1 MRVPP
6 SHRIACFGPFE
17 LDLKAGE
24 LNRDGKM
31 VRLQEQPFQ
40 VLKMLLECPGEVVTR
55 EELRRT
61 LWPNDTVVEFDQSIN
76 AAIKKLRLALGDS
89 AENQQYIETVGRRGY
104 RLIVPASWLEPVH
117 SATDLERPVELP
129 QDTTALIGKKVS
141 HYRVLQVLGGG
152 GMGVV
157 YAAEDLKLGR
167 RVALK
172 FLPEEL
178 VDDAAALQRFER
190 EARAA
195 SALNHQ
201 NICTIYA
208 VEEYEQQPFIVME
221 LLEGRTLREIISEA
235 AGAETGKEA
244 HLQLKSLLDI
254 SIQIADGL
262 EAAHRKGI
270 IHRDI
275 KPANIFVTNQGR
287 VKILDFGLAKLH
299 DVEAE
304 EAQHRRPIDP
314 GSRPEWNPLLT
325 LTRTGVAIGT
335 AAYMSPEQVRG
346 EKLDQRTDL
355 FSFGLVLYENGDRA
369 ARLYRRYC
377 AHPHDAI
384 LNNTPAP
391 VRDLNSEIPA
401 KLENLIN
408 KTIQKEREARY
419 QTASEM
425 RTDLETLHVQR
436 PRLCDSATEPKHI
449 ETVPRR
455 RYRFTTSLERVETL
469 GAVGKAE
476 TEPKRRE
483 NHSEPVF
490 TIVQPV
496 GIRRYWYLLVAVLF
510 GTAAVVLVRYG
521 IFARRP

>member
-195 SALNHQ
+195 SALNHP
-201 NICTIYA
+201 NICTIYG
-208 VEEYEQQPFIVME
+208 VEEHEGHPFIAME
-221 LLEGRTLREIISEA
+221 MLEGQTLRELIA
-235 AGAETGKEA
+235 ATGGRNNNERNA
-244 HLQLKSLLDI
+244 PLHLQTVLDI
-254 SIQIADGL
+254 GVQIARGL
-262 EAAHRKGI
+262 DAAHKKGI

-275 KPANIFVTNQGR
+275 KPANVFITSHGAA
-287 VKILDFGLAKLH
+287 KILDFGLAK
-299 DVEAE
+299 
-304 EAQHRRPIDP
+304 QQ
-314 GSRPEWNPLLT
+314 GSDWDLASPAGANPQQDTNVNVT
-325 LTRTGVAIGT
+325 LTGATVGT
-335 AAYMSPEQVRG
+335 AGYM
-346 EKLDQRTDL
+346 
-355 FSFGLVLYENGDRA
+355 
-369 ARLYRRYC
+369 
-377 AHPHDAI
+377 
-384 LNNTPAP
+384 
-391 VRDLNSEIPA
+391 
-401 KLENLIN
+401 
-408 KTIQKEREARY
+408 
-419 QTASEM
+419 
-425 RTDLETLHVQR
+425 
-436 PRLCDSATEPKHI
+436 
-449 ETVPRR
+449 
-455 RYRFTTSLERVETL
+455 
-469 GAVGKAE
+469 
-476 TEPKRRE
+476 
-483 NHSEPVF
+483 
-490 TIVQPV
+490 
-496 GIRRYWYLLVAVLF
+496 
-510 GTAAVVLVRYG
+510 
-521 IFARRP
+521 

>member
-152 GMGVV
+152 GMGMV

-275 KPANIFVTNQGR
+275 KPANIFVTN
-287 VKILDFGLAKLH
+287 
-299 DVEAE
+299 
-304 EAQHRRPIDP
+304 
-314 GSRPEWNPLLT
+314 
-325 LTRTGVAIGT
+325 
-335 AAYMSPEQVRG
+335 
-346 EKLDQRTDL
+346 
-355 FSFGLVLYENGDRA
+355 
-369 ARLYRRYC
+369 
-377 AHPHDAI
+377 
-384 LNNTPAP
+384 
-391 VRDLNSEIPA
+391 
-401 KLENLIN
+401 
-408 KTIQKEREARY
+408 
-419 QTASEM
+419 
-425 RTDLETLHVQR
+425 
-436 PRLCDSATEPKHI
+436 
-449 ETVPRR
+449 
-455 RYRFTTSLERVETL
+455 
-469 GAVGKAE
+469 
-476 TEPKRRE
+476 
-483 NHSEPVF
+483 
-490 TIVQPV
+490 
-496 GIRRYWYLLVAVLF
+496 
-510 GTAAVVLVRYG
+510 
-521 IFARRP
+521 